1 MLFKKIGKLDEKK
14 KLFLMQHV
22 ADNPE
27 LVSQFWSTPMR
38 VMFDKQRIAH
48 IALMI
53 SPMDNKLH
61 WVATLRLTKKSS
73 VMVKPIEL
81 WTEDNFAR
89 AEKMLIDYYSEV
101 GVDDGINPN
110 FEKFQNAYCYTK
122 LLSDEEIELLPKLV
136 EAHDSILE
144 SNIITEV

>member
-1 MLFKKIGKLDEKK
+1 MLFKTIGKLDEKR

-22 ADNPE
+22 ADSKE
-27 LVSQFWSTPMR
+27 LVQQFWSTPMR
-38 VMFDKQRIAH
+38 VRFDKQRIAH
-48 IALMI
+48 VALMI

-61 WVATLRLTKKSS
+61 WVATLRLTRQNSIQ
-73 VMVKPIEL
+73 VKPIEL

-89 AEKMLIDYYSEV
+89 AEKMLIEFYSEV
-101 GVDDGINPN
+101 GLDDGLEPK

-122 LLSDEEIELLPKLV
+122 LLNDEEISQLPKLV

-144 SNIITEV
+144 SDIVM